1 MEGGKGGRG
10 AGGVGG
16 NGPPGGMWGDHRDD
30 LGLRGCAVG
39 MCRRRLR
46 SWLSDNHIT
55 VMMIL
60 ATIIILICNRAYD
73 NGPVASLAWLVL

>member
-1 MEGGKGGRG
+1 MEGGKGDRGGRS
-10 AGGVGG
+10 GGQW
-16 NGPPGGMWGDHRDD
+16 PAGGMWGDHRDD

-46 SWLSDNHIT
+46 SWQIT
-55 VMMIL
+55 ILIIIL
-60 ATIIILICNRAYD
+60 ATIIILTCNRTYD